1 MATTATARES
11 SYRLLVG
18 ALAAVLLL
26 SVLFLSVDTDRM
38 LSALAAADRA
48 SAALAAVT
56 AVGAQL
62 CWGMATA
69 TILRGTDD
77 SLSRRLV
84 QLCYLSG
91 TFGKLVLPLGNA
103 GGSAII
109 AYVLSENSDGRFRD
123 LFGAVAASELLIFAG
138 SLGGTAI
145 GLSALLL
152 DPPVAFGGPF
162 LFGLLTVVVL
172 ASLVGGTVVVYHRQ
186 RVAGLVERVAAV
198 VRGTAGRVSTRVAGA
213 LEPERVADGVATFLD
228 RFGTATSDSRRLA
241 AASAFALFGWLAFSS
256 SLLFGL
262 AAVEVSVSIGL
273 ALFLVP
279 AAGVLAFLP
288 TPGGLGT
295 TEVGLTGALVVV
307 GVPPELAA
315 AGVVVFRLAT
325 YWLVV
330 AVGGAASLY
339 LSATVWRALE

>member
-18 ALAAVLLL
+18 GLAAVLLL
-26 SVLFLSVDTDRM
+26 SLLFLSVDTDRM
-38 LSALAAADRA
+38 LSALAAADLTFVG
-48 SAALAAVT
+48 LAAVT

-69 TILRGTDD
+69 TILRGTDE

-109 AYVLSENSDGRFRD
+109 AYVLSENSDGHFRD

-138 SLGGTAI
+138 SLGGTAL
-145 GLSALLL
+145 GLTVLLL

-162 LFGLLTVVVL
+162 VLGLLTVVVL
-172 ASLVGGTVVVYHRQ
+172 ALLVGGAVVYHRH
-186 RVAGLVERVAAV
+186 RVAGLVERVAAF
-198 VRGTAGRVSTRVAGA
+198 VRGTAGRVSTRIAAA
-213 LEPERVADGVATFLD
+213 LEPDRVTDGVATFLD
-228 RFGTATSDSRRLA
+228 RFGTATNDSRRLA
-241 AASAFALFGWLAFSS
+241 VASAFALLGWLSFSS
-256 SLLFGL
+256 ALLLGL
-262 AAVEVSVSIGL
+262 AAVDVSVSLGL

-307 GVPPELAA
+307 GIPPELAA

-330 AVGGAASLY
+330 AVGGTASLY
-339 LSATVWRALE
+339 LSVTVWRALE